1 MREYSLCGTILLNW
15 LSHKSQ
21 GEKGKLFTSKE
32 CGWQLIFI
40 DDKVLGV
47 PCQHSVIESNFII

>member
-15 LSHKSQ
+15 PSPKSQ
-21 GEKGKLFTSKE
+21 REGNGVCVSSKE

-40 DDKVLGV
+40 DDKVLGTMPASIV
-47 PCQHSVIESNFII
+47 

>member
-21 GEKGKLFTSKE
+21 GEKGKWCNVFTSKE
-32 CGWQLIFI
+32 CGCQLIFI
-40 DDKVLGV
+40 DDKVPGTMPASIV
-47 PCQHSVIESNFII
+47 